1 MCDIKGGWQM
11 KSASLLLGLIV
22 SLLVNAEDTFSQP
35 VNGGAAQLT
44 LKCEYEI
51 PPCEEPKPIIG
62 GPPYPSPLPP
72 PPAPGGGGIHNLPG
86 APVLRD
92 TIIIPG
98 NNMLKEFKLDQ
109 PKILEMQRQL
119 QNR

>member
-1 MCDIKGGWQM
+1 MRDIKGRWEM
-11 KSASLLLGLIV
+11 KSTSIFLGLIAL
-22 SLLVNAEDTFSQP
+22 LLVNAQETFSQP
-35 VNGGAAQLT
+35 VNGVAAQLMPN
-44 LKCEYEI
+44 CQFEI
-51 PPCEEPKPIIG
+51 PPCEPKPTIG
-62 GPPYPSPLPP
+62 NPHYPPPSSP

-86 APVLRD
+86 APVLKE

>member
-1 MCDIKGGWQM
+1 MCDTKGCREM
-11 KSASLLLGLIV
+11 KSTSIFLGLIT
-22 SLLVNAEDTFSQP
+22 SLLVSAGDTFSQP
-35 VNGGAAQLT
+35 ASGVVTQL
-44 LKCEYEI
+44 KPHCQFEF
-51 PPCEEPKPIIG
+51 PPCEEPRPVEG
-62 GPPYPSPLPP
+62 DLPDPSVSPP

-86 APVLRD
+86 APVLKE

-98 NNMLKEFKLDQ
+98 NNMLKEFKMDQ

>member
-1 MCDIKGGWQM
+1 MRDIKGGWQM

-35 VNGGAAQLT
+35 VNGAAAQPILN
-44 LKCEYEI
+44 CQFEI
-51 PPCEEPKPIIG
+51 PPCE
-62 GPPYPSPLPP
+62 PPNPPPGSTPFPSTVAP

>member
-1 MCDIKGGWQM
+1 MCDTKGCREM
-11 KSASLLLGLIV
+11 KSTSIFLGLIASLLV
-22 SLLVNAEDTFSQP
+22 SAGDTFSQP
-35 VNGGAAQLT
+35 ASGDAPQLA
-44 LKCEYEI
+44 LNCQFEI
-51 PPCEEPKPIIG
+51 PPCEPPPKVTSGPVEP
-62 GPPYPSPLPP
+62 PSFP

-86 APVLRD
+86 APVLKE

-98 NNMLKEFKLDQ
+98 NNILKEFKMDQ